1 MLKAIL
7 LSIESLIF
15 ALNAVAVNRLRT
27 LLSLLGIT
35 IGIFAIISVFTIVDS
50 LEMNIRKSISS
61 LGSDIVYIQKWP
73 WTSEDGR
80 EYQWWQYVNRPL
92 PTIQEYEEMKRR
104 LTRAEELAF
113 VVSTETSV
121 KFKDN
126 QIENVSFF
134 GTSEGFENI
143 RNFDIQK
150 GRYFSAY
157 ELTSGTAVAIIGH
170 EIANKLF
177 GNLDPINQLMT
188 IRGYKVKVIGV
199 FEKEG
204 KDNFGDSMDEAILV
218 PVNHV
223 RNVVNIRSESM
234 NPMIWVRAKSQVSID
249 ELMAEI
255 RMVMRSMRRIKPN
268 ADDNFAM
275 NRTSMLSNQLDQF
288 FATLNIAGWFIGI
301 FSLLVGG
308 FGIANIMF
316 VSVKE
321 RTNIIGIQK
330 ALGAK
335 FYFVLLQFIFESV
348 ILAIAGGIIGL
359 LLVFTGTLLVSN
371 LTDFTISLTP
381 GNIIS
386 GLTISSFIG
395 LVSGIAPAYSA
406 ARMNPVEAI
415 NTTF

>member
-395 LVSGIAPAYSA
+395 LISGIAPAYSA